1 MLTEAAIKV
10 KIDPLV
16 CLKENVII
24 GKHIPAGTGMKKYRD
39 VRLSTEL
46 GMEEDDDDILA
57 DDMVSADE
65 LPDAQLTEETE
76 GSLSEEQET
85 AAGETEEEAVADD
98 SDIILQ

>member
-1 MLTEAAIKV
+1 
-10 KIDPLV
+10 
-16 CLKENVII
+16 
-24 GKHIPAGTGMKKYRD
+24 
-39 VRLSTEL
+39 
-46 GMEEDDDDILA
+46 MEEDDDDILA

-76 GSLSEEQET
+76 VSLSEEQET